1 MKKQKWVWNQLL
13 VTFEDAKYVQK
24 FSFFRNPSPGKFSCF
39 DLQRFLSYSK
49 NCNCDLLKPFPG
61 ILIILLVTFSE
72 NLRNLAKEEENYK
85 NEYCNNKKSNLDE
98 TRGSPQS
105 SSCHIQQTELVFDQI
120 SKLCIHCIKCHNDST
135 QPNSSIL

>member
-1 MKKQKWVWNQLL
+1 MLL
-13 VTFEDAKYVQK
+13 FM
-24 FSFFRNPSPGKFSCF
+24 
-39 DLQRFLSYSK
+39 RFLSYSK

-98 TRGSPQS
+98 TRGSP
-105 SSCHIQQTELVFDQI
+105 
-120 SKLCIHCIKCHNDST
+120 
-135 QPNSSIL
+135 